1 MEKVKLN
8 FIEINKKTI
17 KEGWIIIV
25 PFHVAFMII
34 GIFPVIKYLK
44 NTNLLYGL
52 IINWCY
58 QILLVGLI
66 CYFLKDFLIKSW
78 RYFVSNGI
86 KRNIK
91 WIFGGFIICFALYF
105 TFRAMVVVCSLNTGT
120 NQNQL
125 NASEYVKIFPLA
137 FVVLSVVVGSF
148 TEECI
153 YRVFIYQTLRKY
165 SKVIANLGSALL
177 FGFMHVLSTIAEGK
191 SGIGQVIV
199 LIINYA
205 IGGIGLGIVQER
217 YKNIW
222 VNYFVHVLW
231 NAIGIVP
238 LMIHALMK

>member
-1 MEKVKLN
+1 M
-8 FIEINKKTI
+8 
-17 KEGWIIIV
+17 
-25 PFHVAFMII
+25 
-34 GIFPVIKYLK
+34 IKYLK
-44 NTNLLYGL
+44 NMNLLYGL

-58 QILLVGLI
+58 QIILVGLI

-78 RYFVSNGI
+78 RNFVSNGI

-91 WIFGGFIICFALYF
+91 LILSGFIICFALYF
-105 TFRAMVVVCSLNTGT
+105 AFRAIVVVCSLNTVT
-120 NQNQL
+120 NKNQL
-125 NASEYVKIFPLA
+125 NASEYVKSFPLA
-137 FVVLSVVVGSF
+137 FGLLSVVVGTF

-153 YRVFIYQTLRKY
+153 YRGFIYQTMRKY

-191 SGIGQVIV
+191 SGIGQVII

-205 IGGIGLGIVQER
+205 IGGVGLGIVQER

-231 NAIGIVP
+231 NTIGTIP
-238 LMIHALMK
+238 LIISALMK